1 MILVVCGP
9 TGVGKTKMSVE
20 LAKVF
25 NGEVINADAMQ
36 VYKGLDIGTAKIT
49 ENEKDGINHRLF
61 DICDVE
67 DNYSVYDYQNDCRFM
82 IGSIYDDSKVPIMV
96 GGTGLYIKAALFDYK
111 FNEMEIKSYDELS
124 NEELL
129 DKIMEYNIEINFDVK
144 NRRRLVMVLNKL
156 ENDLYNIEDN
166 NHILYD
172 DVIVI
177 GLTTGRE
184 LLYEKINHRVDVM
197 IENGLLDE
205 VKSFYDKGIRSKAIM
220 TGIGYKELYSYFDKE
235 ISLEEAIELIKQRS
249 RRYAKRQYTFF
260 NNQLDVN
267 WFNVDYDNFNNTVLD
282 VVKFIK
288 DKKSQ

>member
-220 TGIGYKELYSYFDKE
+220 TGIGYKELYRYFDKE
-235 ISLEEAIELIKQRS
+235 ISLEEAIELIKQGT

-260 NNQLDVN
+260 NNQLDIN

>member
-67 DNYSVYDYQNDCRFM
+67 DDYSVYDYQNDCRFM
-82 IGSIYDDSKVPIMV
+82 IGSIYDDSKVPVMV

-235 ISLEEAIELIKQRS
+235 ISLEEAIELIKQGT

-260 NNQLDVN
+260 NNQLDIN

>member
-67 DNYSVYDYQNDCRFM
+67 DDYSVYDYQNDCRFM
-82 IGSIYDDSKVPIMV
+82 IGSIYDDSKVPVMV

-260 NNQLDVN
+260 NNQLDIN